1 MRRHA
6 IVTVLLAAALA
17 HADRLESTDR
27 GRLEGKLQ
35 EAILVVDGLPR
46 IYPAELLATIELS
59 ESGDDRAILRNGT
72 AVRGQVRSV
81 AFKAGQRLYVLT
93 RSKLVAIALDGARA
107 DVPARADA
115 AALSADQQQA
125 LAASERRHEAYSRRV
140 TERHNTAAEAL
151 KRKHRPQWDALSRKV
166 ASLERKNGRGLKKAQ
181 AELDRLRKTI
191 GAAVATLDDAAE
203 RQRSL
208 LASVAGAIR
217 SEVMAGQIPT
227 ERQMMVRYDAAMAGR
242 LMGQQPRRIV
252 IRTLDAGVTV
262 RVGRDRDRP
271 ELIVD
276 PFPEEGD

>member
-17 HADRLESTDR
+17 HADRLESTDQ

-35 EAILVVDGLPR
+35 EVILVVDGLPR
-46 IYPAELLATIELS
+46 IYPAELLAVIELS
-59 ESGDDRAILRNGT
+59 ESGDDRATLRNGT

-81 AFKAGQRLYVLT
+81 TFKAGQRLYVLT
-93 RSKLVAIALDGARA
+93 RSKLVAIALDSARA
-107 DVPARADA
+107 DVSARADA

-125 LAASERRHEAYSRRV
+125 LAASERRHQACSRRV

-151 KRKHRPQWDALSRKV
+151 KRKHRPQWDALSRK
-166 ASLERKNGRGLKKAQ
+166 AAALERENGRGLKKAR

-262 RVGRDRDRP
+262 RVGSDRDRP